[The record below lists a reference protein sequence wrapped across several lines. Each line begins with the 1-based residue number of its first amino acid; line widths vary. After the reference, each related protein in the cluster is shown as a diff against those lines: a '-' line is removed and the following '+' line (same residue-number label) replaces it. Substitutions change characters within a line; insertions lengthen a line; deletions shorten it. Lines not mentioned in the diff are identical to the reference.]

1 MAVQTRE
8 HFRRTL
14 GWVAI
19 VHLVFLLFLGAWSLS
34 RPKPPEP
41 IKFLNMLPVG
51 NLVHGRPGPSEGPVV
66 GKKFE
71 APAPAPPAPS
81 TPSRPQPPKA
91 VEPPPEPTPAPEPTV
106 APEPTPTPAPKLP
119 DPTSWSQEKAKPPKV
134 TKPVAKPTPAPATE
148 KPKIK
153 VDLNEIERP
162 SNSTRS
168 RPSTQLAKAQ
178 PSDVDGTEPGGK
190 GKAREGVR
198 GMTAEGVAERLGKEL
213 KASGVDKAVG
223 IGPSGSPNGS
233 GTGENAWYY
242 TLIRDQMYQ
251 AWNMPISLAGKK
263 LQTLIRIFVEK
274 NGTITKVDLVRS
286 SGNKEHDDS
295 ALAAVHRVGRIRA
308 PLPEG
313 MDGNIDIN
321 FRLTE

>member
-1 MAVQTRE
+1 MVRPIRE

-14 GWVAI
+14 AWVALA
-19 VHLVFLLFLGAWSLS
+19 HLIFFLFLGAWSLS
-34 RPKPPEP
+34 RPKPPKP
-41 IKFLNMLPVG
+41 IEFINMLPEG
-51 NLVHGRPGPSEGPVV
+51 SLVHGRPGPSEGPVV
-66 GKKFE
+66 GKKFQ

-81 TPSRPQPPKA
+81 QPAPKPQPVKE
-91 VEPPPEPTPAPEPTV
+91 VEPPPAPEPEPIV
-106 APEPTPTPAPKLP
+106 APEPTPTPAPKIP
-119 DPTSWSQEKAKPPKV
+119 DPTAWSQEKAKPEKIK
-134 TKPVAKPTPAPATE
+134 KPAKPTPAPVTDKP

-162 SNSTRS
+162 STGTPSRRS
-168 RPSTQLAKAQ
+168 PQLAKIR
-178 PSDVDGTEPGGK
+178 PSDVDGTDPGGT
-190 GKAREGVR
+190 GKAREGVP
-198 GMTAEGVAERLGKEL
+198 GMTAAGVAERLGREL

-263 LQTLIRIFVEK
+263 LQTLIRILVEK
-274 NGTITKVDLVRS
+274 NGTISRVDLVRS

-295 ALAAVHRVGRIRA
+295 ALAAVRRVGRIRE

-313 MDGNIDIN
+313 MDGSIDIN